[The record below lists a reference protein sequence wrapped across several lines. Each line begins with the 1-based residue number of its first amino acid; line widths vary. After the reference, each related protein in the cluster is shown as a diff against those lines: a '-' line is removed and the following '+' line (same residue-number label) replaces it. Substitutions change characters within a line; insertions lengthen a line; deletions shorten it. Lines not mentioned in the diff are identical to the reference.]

1 MFAWYKDLIERLFS
15 AVFEKSG
22 EVISFLDYLSVI
34 GFSLLL
40 VLAFV
45 LTLSLFAGAVAGP
58 FFGYRKM
65 LAGVKKAMEDFD
77 ENSDLATFQ
86 TLKRKLWTRRI
97 TFWCLFA
104 FVYLPVAIP
113 TVLYIVSLTTSLFA

>member
-1 MFAWYKDLIERLFS
+1 MFAWYKDLIEKLFS

-40 VLAFV
+40 VLVFV
-45 LTLSLFAGAVAGP
+45 LTLALLGSAVAGP

-65 LAGVKKAMEDFD
+65 LAGVKKSMEEFN
-77 ENSDLATFQ
+77 ENSDLTAFQ

-104 FVYLPVAIP
+104 FIYLPIAIP
-113 TVLYIVSLTTSLFA
+113 TVLYIISLITNLFV

>member
-45 LTLSLFAGAVAGP
+45 LTLSLLGGTVAGP

-65 LAGVKKAMEDFD
+65 LASVKKSMDEFD
-77 ENSDLATFQ
+77 ENSDLATYQ

-104 FVYLPVAIP
+104 FIYLPIAIP
-113 TVLYIVSLTTSLFA
+113 TVLYILSLIINLLA

>member
-1 MFAWYKDLIERLFS
+1 MFAWYKDLIEKLFS

-22 EVISFLDYLSVI
+22 EIISFLDYLSVI

-40 VLAFV
+40 VLVFV
-45 LTLSLFAGAVAGP
+45 LTLSVFAGAVAGP
-58 FFGYRKM
+58 FFAYRKM
-65 LAGVKKAMEDFD
+65 LAGVKKSMEEFN
-77 ENSDLATFQ
+77 ESSDLASFQ

-104 FVYLPVAIP
+104 FVYLPIAFP
-113 TVLYIVSLTTSLFA
+113 TVLYVISLITSVFS

>member
-40 VLAFV
+40 ILALV
-45 LTLSLFAGAVAGP
+45 LTLSLLAGAVAGP

-65 LAGVKKAMEDFD
+65 MASVKKDMEEFD

-104 FVYLPVAIP
+104 FIYLPIAIP
-113 TVLYIVSLTTSLFA
+113 TVLYVISLIASAFA